1 MLKVSELSELLDRLD
16 GEPADALESE
26 TLEFKSWDP
35 QSQQRKT
42 QLRSLRETVFAFV
55 NARGGLLVLGVAD
68 RKRTRS
74 DAIQGV
80 GNLVADGLRRDIYDG
95 TEPHILV
102 EVDELQEPE
111 GRLLVVRV
119 PRGLP
124 PHTTTDGVARIRIG
138 KDSMPLTGSRIFHS
152 PPLAS
157 LGYYGHVALG
167 VCFRQRR
174 LSAISTLAR
183 RVTMNDPELLSR
195 IAMNLDAYG
204 WEVAP

>member
-1 MLKVSELSELLDRLD
+1 MLKLSDLSELLDRLD
-16 GEPADALESE
+16 EEPADALGSE

-111 GRLLVVRV
+111 GRHLVVRV

-124 PHTTTDGVARIRIG
+124 PHTTTDGVADFSFAAARF
-138 KDSMPLTGSRIFHS
+138 L
-152 PPLAS
+152 
-157 LGYYGHVALG
+157 
-167 VCFRQRR
+167 R
-174 LSAISTLAR
+174 LLWARSTWRLFPAAAAER
-183 RVTMNDPELLSR
+183 HIDTRAESNHE
-195 IAMNLDAYG
+195 
-204 WEVAP
+204 